1 MGDLACTLQNH
12 LNPALF
18 CEGRRDVNEKL
29 MAFSGGGP
37 ICTSA
42 FSF

>member
-18 CEGRRDVNEKL
+18 CEGRDVNEKL
-29 MAFSGGGP
+29 IAFSDGGS
-37 ICTSA
+37 ICMSE
-42 FSF
+42 FPV